1 MIAPITIAP
10 LLAKIRQHESD
21 GAVKSQGVLSSY
33 DVVWGR
39 IAPQDR
45 PRRPLVTMSV
55 REVLAWQDSI
65 DARYQSEAA
74 GAYQIM
80 EDTLRGLVTQGA
92 CLETAKF
99 NEATQD
105 RLAVTLLEAR
115 GLRKFLA
122 GEMSPEAFGDA
133 IAREWAS
140 FPVHSPQ
147 KGHKIPVKRGE
158 TYYAQVAGNRAT
170 ATCDEVLAVLR
181 PLQAVPA
188 PSVEQRIAALE
199 AKLAAMAAA
208 IGG

>member
-1 MIAPITIAP
+1 MTAPATIAP
-10 LLAKIRQHESD
+10 LLNLIVKHESA
-21 GAVKSQGVLSSY
+21 GAVSKQGVGSPY
-33 DVVWGR
+33 DVCWGG
-39 IAPQDR
+39 IAKADR
-45 PRRPLVTMSV
+45 PPRRLTQMAV

-92 CLETAKF
+92 VLETVKF

-105 RLAVTLLEAR
+105 RLAVTLLEGR

-122 GEMSPEAFGDA
+122 GDMDAETFGDA

-140 FPVHSPQ
+140 FPVHNGQ
-147 KGHKIPVKRGE
+147 KGHTRRVEPGQS
-158 TYYAQVAGNRAT
+158 YYAGDGLNKAS
-170 ATCDEVLAVLR
+170 ATCAEVIAVLR
-181 PLQAVPA
+181 PLQAAPG
-188 PSVEQRIAALE
+188 PSVEQRLAALE
-199 AKLAAMAAA
+199 AKFEAMAAA